1 MTPALVFVLPIK
13 GGTGENR
20 GAMMSRNATILV
32 VEHERVEREALQRVL
47 RHEDYHVLTAEDAEQ
62 AIDYSE
68 EHVDLVLSDVRMGAQ
83 SGTDLLRSWKKRRP
97 ETPFILVTADGDL
110 RSAMEGAKL
119 GAHDYLTKPVNPSEL
134 LVLIERSLKMRKKDQ
149 TIHYLSERTDDRL
162 GVERIIGR
170 SKPMLDVFAR
180 VRRAARAE
188 SNVLVC
194 GESGT
199 GKELIAEA
207 IHQNSPRKHGPFVAV
222 NMAAVPASLAESEL
236 FGHIQ
241 GAFTGATATRV
252 GRFEAANG
260 GTIFI
265 DEIGDFAL
273 ESQAKLLRVLETR
286 TITPVG
292 SNEEKEVD
300 VRVVAATARDL
311 EQLVAE
317 DVFREDLYYRLSV
330 VTIALPALR
339 DRRADIPLLVRH
351 FLDELCRANNRPPM
365 SPNAELM
372 RFLKCFHWP
381 GNVRQLANCLESM
394 VVMAT
399 STTLTMNDL
408 PANIAG
414 QEEHGEPI
422 QIPPYMTIQD
432 LERHAVKQALQRH
445 EGNRTRAARSLGISV
460 RTLQRKLKAWQKM
473 EGGMPRHE

>member
-1 MTPALVFVLPIK
+1 
-13 GGTGENR
+13 
-20 GAMMSRNATILV
+20 MSRNATILV
-32 VEHERVEREALQRVL
+32 VEHERGEREALQRVL
-47 RHEDYHVLTAEDAEQ
+47 RHENYHVLTAENAEQ
-62 AIDYSE
+62 ATDFFE
-68 EHVDLVLSDVRMGAQ
+68 ERVDLVLSDVRMDAQ
-83 SGTDLLRSWKKRRP
+83 GGIDLLRTWRRTRP
-97 ETPFILVTADGDL
+97 ETPVILLTADGDL
-110 RSAMEGAKL
+110 QSAAEAVKL
-119 GAHDYLTKPVNPSEL
+119 GARDCLTKPINSSEL
-134 LVLIERSLKMRKKDQ
+134 LMLIERSLETRKKEK
-149 TIHYLSERTDDRL
+149 TIQYLSEHVEDRL
-162 GVERIIGR
+162 GAERIIGR
-170 SKPMLDVFAR
+170 SKPMLDVFTR

-207 IHQNSPRKHGPFVAV
+207 IHQNSPRRHGPFVAV

-252 GRFEAANG
+252 GRFEAADG

-317 DVFREDLYYRLSV
+317 GTFREDLYYRLSV

-351 FLDELCRANNRPPM
+351 FLDELCRANNRPALV
-365 SPNAELM
+365 PNAELM
-372 RFLKCFHWP
+372 RFLKSFHWP

-399 STTLTMNDL
+399 NTILTMNDL

-414 QEEHGEPI
+414 QEEHGETI

-432 LERHAVKQALQRH
+432 LEWHAVKQALQRH
-445 EGNRTRAARSLGISV
+445 EGNRTRAAHSLGISV
-460 RTLQRKLKAWQKM
+460 RTLQRKLKAWKQT
-473 EGGMPRHE
+473 EGGMSRHQ